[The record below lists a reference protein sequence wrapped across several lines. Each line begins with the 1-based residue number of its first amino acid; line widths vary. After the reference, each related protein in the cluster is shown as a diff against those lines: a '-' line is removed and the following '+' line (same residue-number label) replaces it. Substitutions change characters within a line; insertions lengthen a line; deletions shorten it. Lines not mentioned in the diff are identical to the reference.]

1 MQYPHQPGRGVPE
14 FLGAALRY
22 VVAPPDVPFGRLE
35 QVPGP
40 LPVQADGD
48 RYLLQLV
55 AADDSEA
62 WGTPG
67 DVPGV
72 QLLLQE
78 LAHPAQVLVLFVPLH
93 VPSPLSH
100 RTASR
105 RTPAWAPPALL
116 RPPESLRRP
125 R

>member
-14 FLGAALRY
+14 FLGAALRH

-55 AADDSEA
+55 AADDGR
-62 WGTPG
+62 GTPG
-67 DVPGV
+67 QLRFRGV

-78 LAHPAQVLVLFVPLH
+78 LAHPAQVLVLFVPLQ
-93 VPSPLSH
+93 VPPASLVIP

-105 RTPAWAPPALL
+105 RTPAWVPPPAPL
-116 RPPESLRRP
+116 
-125 R
+125 

>member
-1 MQYPHQPGRGVPE
+1 LCASSSAGPVPLETFLFVVTGPVGESMQYPHQPGRGVPE

-55 AADDSEA
+55 AADDGWE
-62 WGTPG
+62 
-67 DVPGV
+67 
-72 QLLLQE
+72 
-78 LAHPAQVLVLFVPLH
+78 
-93 VPSPLSH
+93 
-100 RTASR
+100 
-105 RTPAWAPPALL
+105 PPATSRESNFSCRNWRILL
-116 RPPESLRRP
+116 RYSFSLSLSTFPQLR
-125 R
+125 